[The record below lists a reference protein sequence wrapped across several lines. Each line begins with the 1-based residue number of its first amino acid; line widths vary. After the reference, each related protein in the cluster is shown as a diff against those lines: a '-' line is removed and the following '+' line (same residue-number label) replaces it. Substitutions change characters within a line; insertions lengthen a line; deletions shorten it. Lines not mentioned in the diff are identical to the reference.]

1 MVSQEELINIYNS
14 LDIFV
19 FPTYRRSESLGLV
32 GLEAMACEVLVIA
45 SKNYGPTDY
54 VVDNKNCKF
63 FNPKDYKDLADKIL
77 EMKKLNNEEKNKMR
91 KKARETAI
99 KYDSKNT
106 KELIL
111 NVFKE

>member
-1 MVSQEELINIYNS
+1 MVSQDELVSIYNS

-19 FPTYRRSESLGLV
+19 FPTYRKSESLGLV

-54 VVDNKNCKF
+54 VVDNKNGKF
-63 FNPKDYKDLADKIL
+63 FKPKDHKDLADKIIA
-77 EMKKLNNEEKNKMR
+77 MKKMNNEEKNNR
-91 KKARETAI
+91 KIKARETAI
-99 KYDSKNT
+99 KYDTKNT

-111 NVFKE
+111 KVFKE